1 MPSATSPAEG
11 ELEIDAMVLNKDIGF
26 VKEGQRVIVKL
37 EAYPFTRYGFL
48 IGHVQRIAAD
58 SVTDERR
65 GLVFPVT
72 IKIDSMRLSRERSG
86 TRNLTMSPGM
96 NASVEIATGKR
107 RIIDFILS
115 PVAKA
120 IDEAGRER

>member
-1 MPSATSPAEG
+1 
-11 ELEIDAMVLNKDIGF
+11 MVLNKDIGF

-48 IGHVQRIAAD
+48 IGHVQRIVAD

-72 IKIDSMRLSRERSG
+72 IKFDSMRLSRERSG
-86 TRNLTMSPGM
+86 TRNLTMSLGM
-96 NASVEIATGKR
+96 NASVEIATGMR

-120 IDEAGRER
+120 MDEAGRER